1 MQSTNHNKSQAL
13 SVAAALRETTGS
25 GSGHSAASAVDTA
38 LAGREGSMYTLD
50 DSEPFSLESFKADNA
65 DGIDREW
72 SEVETMVVGGS
83 ITLGGGASA
92 EFVLRRVR

>member
-1 MQSTNHNKSQAL
+1 
-13 SVAAALRETTGS
+13 
-25 GSGHSAASAVDTA
+25 
-38 LAGREGSMYTLD
+38 MYTLD